1 MNSRATF
8 RELLQW
14 GTEEPKRELFLK
26 IIEEGVCPTQFP
38 DFKQEDCR
46 PKKPQET
53 GNACVLCW
61 QAALY
66 DKKIDGHIPG
76 NSEDV

>member
-1 MNSRATF
+1 MNSRETI

-14 GTEEPKRELFLK
+14 GTDDPDRPLMAM
-26 IIEEGVCPTQFP
+26 IIEHGICPTQFP

-46 PKKPQET
+46 IKQDGEV
-53 GNACVLCW
+53 GDSCVLCW

-66 DKKIDGHIPG
+66 DKKIDGADPF
-76 NSEDV
+76 

>member
-1 MNSRATF
+1 LNSKATI

-14 GTEEPKRELFLK
+14 GTEEPDRELMAM
-26 IIEEGVCPTQFP
+26 IIEHGICPTQFP

-46 PKKPQET
+46 PKKPQEP

-66 DKKIDGHIPG
+66 DKKIDGQEPF
-76 NSEDV
+76 